1 MFLVVGG
8 YTQRMDENTPG
19 RARGISVYAFDQHDG
34 GLAFAGYV
42 KDSNPSYVI
51 TDRQRSIIYSVCELP
66 AGEGSAVCAHKVS
79 IDKTGKP
86 RIEPLGKVEL
96 PGSAPCH
103 LARVGRA
110 LAVACYGSGQL
121 IIVGLEDDGNVGDVR
136 QTITFTTT
144 TKRDSHIHCSV
155 YQAARDRLLV
165 TDLGDDKIKVL
176 DRGADGQFT
185 YRPEL
190 DVEVQDCQG
199 PRHIA
204 LEPGGRFAIVNG
216 ECRGIAHLLDVSE
229 EKIMKVHQ
237 TNVLPERVV
246 DEAKGAAVR
255 LSGNN
260 RMVYISDRTFNVVNA
275 LRLDH
280 RSATLRFRHSTPTG
294 GAHPRDFILSPDD
307 EWLLTANL
315 QTSSIGVFKL
325 NPKGELTHYRTVS
338 KIPTPTSLAWL

>member
-19 RARGISVYAFDQHDG
+19 KARGISVYAFNRHDG
-34 GLAFAGYV
+34 DLNFAGYA

-66 AGEGSAVCAHKVS
+66 AGEGAAVCAYKVS

-86 RIEPLGKVEL
+86 KIKSLGKVEL

-103 LARVGRA
+103 LARAGRA
-110 LAVACYGSGQL
+110 LTVACYDSGHL
-121 IIVGLEDDGNVGDVR
+121 IVVGLQDDGSVGEVQ
-136 QTITFTTT
+136 QTISFTTT
-144 TKRDSHIHCSV
+144 TDRNSHIHCSA
-155 YQAARDRLLV
+155 YQATQDRLLV
-165 TDLGDDKIKVL
+165 TDLGDDKVKVL
-176 DRGADGQFT
+176 YRNGEGQFVH
-185 YRPEL
+185 RPEL
-190 DVEVQDCQG
+190 DVELQDCQG

-204 LEPGGRFAIVNG
+204 LEQGGRFAVVNG
-216 ECRGIAHLLDVSE
+216 ELRGVAHLLDVSE
-229 EKIMKVHQ
+229 EKILKVHVA
-237 TNVLPERVV
+237 NVLPERVV
-246 DEAKGAAVR
+246 DKASGAAVR
-255 LSGNN
+255 LSSNN

-280 RSATLRFRHSTPTG
+280 RAATLRFRHSTPTG
-294 GAHPRDFILSPDD
+294 GAHPRDFILSPDG
-307 EWLLTANL
+307 EWLLAANL
-315 QTSSIGVFKL
+315 KSSSIGVFKL